1 MDLARLEVTQKARKV
16 KAKSLQEEKLR
27 LKSTALEKPFFP
39 SDVVHRTNV
48 RPDQTAGP
56 NWSFHVVRDSLRMC
70 DSVKKI
76 KSKNCKIFRA
86 DKSNC

>member
-39 SDVVHRTNV
+39 SDVVRIEQMFGRTKLPA
-48 RPDQTAGP
+48 RTGH
-56 NWSFHVVRDSLRMC
+56 SML
-70 DSVKKI
+70 SVTL
-76 KSKNCKIFRA
+76 CE
-86 DKSNC
+86 CVTP